1 MVGSG
6 IFVFLLLAS
15 LVSLGTTSAHS
26 VETMSSNMP
35 AVVDLDYA
43 KYKGNIT
50 FPRAVAY
57 LGIPYAE
64 PPLGN
69 LRYRAPLSLNE
80 SRLRE
85 ETHGSVVDARSYPL
99 PCVQGA
105 LGSEL
110 IDVPLLPEMYS
121 PSIT

>member
-15 LVSLGTTSAHS
+15 LVSSGTTSAHS
-26 VETMSSNMP
+26 VETISSNIP

-80 SRLRE
+80 SRIRE

-110 IDVPLLPEMYS
+110 IDVPP
-121 PSIT
+121 PA

>member
-1 MVGSG
+1 
-6 IFVFLLLAS
+6 
-15 LVSLGTTSAHS
+15 
-26 VETMSSNMP
+26 MP

-80 SRLRE
+80 SRIRE

-110 IDVPLLPEMYS
+110 IDVPP
-121 PSIT
+121 PS